1 MSESIFDSIKEGDE
15 YTIEHSNFSRTDF
28 VKYAGASGDFNP
40 IHHDE
45 TFAKMSGNET
55 VFGQGMLT
63 AGMLSVVPS
72 KWFGATS
79 VKKFGVRFK
88 TRLWPGDNVV
98 FKGVVNKVYTDK
110 NLVHVDLD
118 LTAVNQKDEVLISGF
133 ATCRPWA
140 P

>member
-98 FKGVVNKVYTDK
+98 FKGVVSKVYTDK
-110 NLVHVDLD
+110 DLVHVDLD

>member
-1 MSESIFDSIKEGDE
+1 MSESIFDTIKEGDE

-110 NLVHVDLD
+110 DLVHVDLD

>member
-1 MSESIFDSIKEGDE
+1 MSESIFDSIKVGDE

-98 FKGVVNKVYTDK
+98 FKGVVNKVYADK
-110 NLVHVDLD
+110 DVVHVDLD

>member
-1 MSESIFDSIKEGDE
+1 MSESIFDSIKTGDE
-15 YTIEHSNFSRTDF
+15 YEITHNNFTRTDF

-45 TFAKMSGNET
+45 SFAKMSGNET
-55 VFGQGMLT
+55 VFGEGMLT

-79 VKKFGVRFK
+79 IKKFGVRFK
-88 TRLWPGDNVV
+88 SRLWPGDNVV
-98 FKGVVNKVYTDK
+98 FKGVVTNVYEEAG
-110 NLVHVDLD
+110 VPHVDMD
-118 LTAVNQKDEVLISGF
+118 LTATSQKDEVLISGS
-133 ATCRPWA
+133 ATCRPWT